1 MARVTYNKLVE
12 EVHGATAPGEI
23 HRQKRFRDARGK
35 IIGYAQAEHYDITHP
50 RNWDKT
56 PARADELAN
65 QKSWG
70 KSCFLTEVLLN
81 TDAGCDYLQQRFT
94 NQLPSTPGSHP
105 DPLASLDAHTKS
117 SKRYFRFD
125 AYCRAIIR
133 NLLKLTPCNTPA
145 QTLQALRQHE

>member
-12 EVHGATAPGEI
+12 EVHGATSPGEI

-35 IIGYAQAEHYDITHP
+35 IIGYAKAEIFDVKHP
-50 RNWDKT
+50 RNWKRT
-56 PARADELAN
+56 PARKDELVN

-70 KSCFLTEVLLN
+70 KSCFFTEALLK

-94 NQLPSTPGSHP
+94 AQLPSTRGSHP
-105 DPLASLDAHTKS
+105 DPLASIDSHTKS
-117 SKRYFRFD
+117 AKRYIRFD

-133 NLLKLTPCNTPA
+133 NLLKLTDCLTPGQA
-145 QTLQALRQHE
+145 LQALQQHE

>member
-35 IIGYAQAEHYDITHP
+35 IIGYAKAEKFDVKHP
-50 RNWDKT
+50 RNWKRT
-56 PARADELAN
+56 PARKDELAN

-70 KSCFLTEVLLN
+70 KSCFLSEALLK

-94 NQLPSTPGSHP
+94 NQLPSTRGSHP
-105 DPLASLDAHTKS
+105 DPLASFDPHTKS
-117 SKRYFRFD
+117 LKRYCRFD

-133 NLLKLTPCNTPA
+133 NLLKLTPCTTPR
-145 QTLQALRQHE
+145 QALIALQQHE